1 MMGVSRSRLR
11 AYVRAGVLQPH
22 RNDAGALRFSFQDLR
37 LLRTA
42 EGLTA
47 RIPPRRVRDA
57 LRKLRDRLTHEEPLH
72 GVQLVAEGTEVVVQD
87 GASRWS
93 PMSGQMLLSFPAADQ
108 RKASTVSE
116 DLSPIVALSSRRK
129 VDEPPREPDTAT
141 PTAHDLFLLGC
152 ELEETSSDAAC
163 AAYDR
168 ALALD
173 PTFADAHVNLGRLLH
188 EARDLSRAELHY
200 RNALTARPR
209 DAIAAFNLG
218 VVLEDQGQLPSAIDA
233 YELCLSLDP
242 SNGDAH
248 FNAARLCE
256 GTGRYEAAVRHL
268 RAFRDLQER

>member
-1 MMGVSRSRLR
+1 
-11 AYVRAGVLQPH
+11 
-22 RNDAGALRFSFQDLR
+22 
-37 LLRTA
+37 
-42 EGLTA
+42 
-47 RIPPRRVRDA
+47 
-57 LRKLRDRLTHEEPLH
+57 
-72 GVQLVAEGTEVVVQD
+72 
-87 GASRWS
+87 
-93 PMSGQMLLSFPAADQ
+93 MSGQMLLSFPRAETG
-108 RKASTVSE
+108 KALPASSE
-116 DLSPIVALSSRRK
+116 ESPIVALSSRRK
-129 VDEPPREPDTAT
+129 VEEPRLDPSTTT
-141 PTAHDLFLLGC
+141 PTAHDFFLLGC

-173 PTFADAHVNLGRLLH
+173 PTYADAHVNLGRLLH
-188 EARDLSRAELHY
+188 EARDLSKAELHY

-233 YELCLSLDP
+233 YELCLSVDP